1 MVTGLR
7 DGSVVRVDPATGART
22 LVGRTGGRPLGVEPC
37 ADGGVLVCDH
47 DRGLLRLSPGG
58 GVEVLVAEVDGEPVT
73 FASNVTSA
81 PDGTVWF
88 TTSTSRWD
96 LEHHVG
102 DLFEHSATGRL
113 VRRDPDGTVTTVLS
127 GLGFANG
134 LVLAPDGSH
143 LLVAETSRYRVLRH
157 WLTGPR
163 AGSTEPLVEGLPGF
177 PDNVSLGS
185 DGLLWVAIAAPRNAL
200 LDRLLPLP
208 GVLRLALWN
217 VPERVR
223 PRATP
228 IAWVMAFDP
237 ADGRRVHDLRSTE
250 AGYGFVTAV
259 AERDGTVVVAGLHED
274 DLAVLEPLDRN

>member
-1 MVTGLR
+1 M
-7 DGSVVRVDPATGART
+7 
-22 LVGRTGGRPLGVEPC
+22 
-37 ADGGVLVCDH
+37 
-47 DRGLLRLSPGG
+47 
-58 GVEVLVAEVDGEPVT
+58 AEVDGEPVT